1 MRKGVREMTEEL
13 KPCPFCGGEASFT
26 LTESRAGKWG
36 FVKCGSCGATCN
48 DDDVGDADWCVDVWN
63 RRAPSA
69 SIADTA
75 GAQSAEQER
84 ERFEADYAVVW
95 NRSMHENGWASDH
108 TADDVRALREGD
120 TYGEGRDYLNARWE
134 GWQARVAL
142 AAPPASSVADQSG
155 DTEVEC
161 NCGSN
166 PHAESCPVTSHVRA
180 LFAACWTEAAM
191 DKEIAAIAKEPK

>member
-1 MRKGVREMTEEL
+1 MNEEL

-75 GAQSAEQER
+75 GAKPCDMGVGCDESGVCYAEANGEPDRCSKFGVSETPPYGLTER
-84 ERFEADYAVVW
+84 ERFIW
-95 NRSMHENGWASDH
+95 NLGYSSGKENA
-108 TADDVRALREGD
+108 
-120 TYGEGRDYLNARWE
+120 
-134 GWQARVAL
+134 
-142 AAPPASSVADQSG
+142 
-155 DTEVEC
+155 
-161 NCGSN
+161 
-166 PHAESCPVTSHVRA
+166 
-180 LFAACWTEAAM
+180 
-191 DKEIAAIAKEPK
+191 